1 VIIVKHGPEVATS
14 YNHLSQRDVAVGDAV
29 ARGDVIGLVG
39 STGQSTGPHLHRGMT
54 VGGVAVAPEQWTE
67 QAFDAPPETGE

>member
-1 VIIVKHGPEVATS
+1 M
-14 YNHLSQRDVAVGDAV
+14 

-39 STGQSTGPHLHRGMT
+39 STGQSTGPHLHWGMT